1 MDDRDRKELVRQAF
15 LAQRQAYAPYSEFLV
30 GAALLTEDGK
40 IYQGCNIENAA
51 YSPGNCAERT
61 AVFKAV
67 SEGKKDF
74 LAIAV
79 VGDREEPLTPCGVC
93 RQVLTEFVDGSTFE
107 VIMEDGAG
115 GIKVMKLEEL
125 FPASFSPKD
134 LQS

>member
-15 LAQRQAYAPYSEFLV
+15 LAQQQAYAPYSEFLV

-67 SEGKKDF
+67 SEGEKDF
-74 LAIAV
+74 LAIAFAMSFSSPSPIWKSARV
-79 VGDREEPLTPCGVC
+79 VG
-93 RQVLTEFVDGSTFE
+93 
-107 VIMEDGAG
+107 
-115 GIKVMKLEEL
+115 
-125 FPASFSPKD
+125 SPM
-134 LQS
+134 Q